1 MSTRV
6 WFAARVTLIL
16 VVLAGLALDAYVH
29 IDLASTYDG
38 VKSSVLSQGDLF
50 RAEAALAILAAV
62 ALLVRPRR
70 YTALFAVVVAAGGV
84 AAVLIYQY
92 IDVGA
97 FGPLPNMYE
106 PAWYPEK
113 TQSAWGEGIA
123 TAAALALL
131 IVIHLQAHP
140 VTSAPD
146 HPSREPA
153 SP

>member
-6 WFAARVTLIL
+6 WLAARVTLTL

-50 RAEAALAILAAV
+50 RAEAALAILAAL
-62 ALLVRPRR
+62 ALVVRPRR
-70 YTALFAVVVAAGGV
+70 YTALFAVLVTAGGV
-84 AAVLIYQY
+84 AAVLLYEY
-92 IDVGA
+92 VDVGT

-106 PAWYPEK
+106 PVWYPEK

-123 TAAALALL
+123 GIAALALL
-131 IVIHLQAHP
+131 IVIHLQTHRRAGTP
-140 VTSAPD
+140 GQ
-146 HPSREPA
+146 PA
-153 SP
+153 VGRV

>member
-6 WFAARVTLIL
+6 WLAARVTLTL

-50 RAEAALAILAAV
+50 RAEAALAILAAL
-62 ALLVRPRR
+62 ALVVRPRR
-70 YTALFAVVVAAGGV
+70 YTALFAVLVTAGGV
-84 AAVLIYQY
+84 AAVLLYEY
-92 IDVGA
+92 VDVGT

-106 PAWYPEK
+106 PVWYPEK

-123 TAAALALL
+123 GVAALALL
-131 IVIHLQAHP
+131 IVIHLQTHRRAG
-140 VTSAPD
+140 TQGQ
-146 HPSREPA
+146 PA
-153 SP
+153 VGRV

>member
-6 WFAARVTLIL
+6 WFAARVTLTV

-50 RAEAALAILAAV
+50 RTEAALATLAAV

-70 YTALFAVVVAAGGV
+70 YTALFALVVTAGGV
-84 AAVLIYQY
+84 GAVLIYEY
-92 IDVGA
+92 VDVGA

-106 PAWYPEK
+106 PVWYPEK
-113 TQSAWGEGIA
+113 IQSAWGEGIA
-123 TAAALALL
+123 AVAALVLL
-131 IVIHLQAHP
+131 IAIQLQTHRH
-140 VTSAPD
+140 TGTPD
-146 HPSREPA
+146 HPGQGSV
-153 SP
+153 